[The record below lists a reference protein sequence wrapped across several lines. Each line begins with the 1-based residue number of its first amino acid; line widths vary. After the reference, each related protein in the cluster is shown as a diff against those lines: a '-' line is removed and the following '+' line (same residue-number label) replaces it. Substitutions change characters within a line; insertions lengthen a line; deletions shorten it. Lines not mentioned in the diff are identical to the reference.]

1 MLLGVQFEPFLPP
14 WILIAGFF
22 LSAAVVFLSYWRR
35 LRQQESLLVYV
46 FLLFKI
52 GALVVL
58 VFMLARPVTQ
68 TRRKEKVHTV
78 LPVLLDASESMGVE
92 DQAGTTR
99 FNKARDLIL
108 YHLSKQLSED
118 FDLRLYTFGS
128 FLEPQ
133 TEGTL
138 AAIPAA
144 YGSSTD
150 IGGAVIESLR
160 REGKRVD
167 ALVLLSD
174 GVHNLGTHP
183 AEITPALKQQGV
195 RVYTVGIG
203 QAGDYKDVE
212 IGSISVPTMVFM
224 NEEVPV
230 TFDIRSYGYKS
241 VSAEVILQGTLV
253 DETTAKVVQ
262 SDTTAA
268 AKGNTMVLARQT
280 VELTEKFPQERG
292 KITFTI
298 GERGTYQLTLST
310 QVLADERVTSNN
322 QKQVEVHVTRER
334 MQVLFLEGRPRWGYG
349 FLVRALRSDPRIA
362 LHAVLE
368 IAEGTF
374 YHQRTGKQ
382 QDQSEKWDYPKR
394 TTDLKDVDLLILGDV
409 SPKRFGEEG
418 LKAIVD
424 AVSEKGMSVV
434 LVAGESSFGQDG
446 FYGTPMEA
454 ILPAELKGE
463 QQVLPSSPLSYFVT
477 PEGTN
482 HPVFR
487 VSSDPIEMQALL
499 GNLPEMG
506 AYWPL
511 GKARPAA
518 LVLMTGKTDAAGD
531 SPILLAV
538 QKYGRGRTA
547 ILATDEWYRWSFM
560 KGSDQPGQVLLRRF
574 WQGFVRWIIMGDI
587 EDKDALAIS
596 LEQEQYIQGKEIE
609 IKVRHSSFDATGAN
623 KPVLWI
629 SSPDFG
635 QKQFQLEPMEAPGWY
650 RVAFLPS
657 VLGAYKLLAR
667 VEQSGKE
674 PLTAEREFRV
684 EPYVMEQRSA
694 GMNEQLLRSLST
706 DTGGL
711 YFSAENVTDLPRT
724 VPKGEKE
731 VERTIT
737 RQLWNSPMLYGLLF
751 LLMSTEWIWRRL
763 RDLP

>member
-1 MLLGVQFEPFLPP
+1 MQFEPFLPP
-14 WILIAGFF
+14 WILITGFAF
-22 LSAAVVFLSYWRR
+22 SALVVFLSYWRR
-35 LRQQESLLVYV
+35 LREHESRLTWV
-46 FLLFKI
+46 FLLLKL
-52 GALVVL
+52 GALAVL
-58 VFMLARPVTQ
+58 VFMLARPVAQ
-68 TRRKEKVHTV
+68 TRKKEKVHTV
-78 LPVLLDASESMGVE
+78 VPVLLDASESMGVE

-99 FNKARDLIL
+99 FNKARDSLL
-108 YHLSKQLSED
+108 FQLSKQLSEE

-160 REGKRVD
+160 REGRRVD
-167 ALVLLSD
+167 AVVLLSD

-183 AEITPALKQQGV
+183 SEITPALTQEGV
-195 RVYTVGIG
+195 RVYTVGVG
-203 QAGDYKDVE
+203 QAGDYKDIE

-241 VSAEVILQGTLV
+241 VSAEVILTGTLK
-253 DETTAKVVQ
+253 DGTTMR
-262 SDTTAA
+262 SDGTST
-268 AKGNTMVLARQT
+268 GGSVVLAQQT

-292 KITFTI
+292 KMNFTI

-310 QVLADERVTSNN
+310 QVLADERVTTNN
-322 QKQVEVHVTRER
+322 QKQVEIHVTRER
-334 MQVLFLEGRPRWGYG
+334 MQVLFLEGRPRWGFG

-368 IAEGTF
+368 IADGAF
-374 YHQRTGKQ
+374 HHQRTGA
-382 QDQSEKWDYPKR
+382 QDSQLGDWKYPQR
-394 TTDLKDVDLLILGDV
+394 ASDFKDIDLLILGDV
-409 SPKRFGEEG
+409 SPARFGLEG
-418 LKAIVD
+418 IEAIVQ
-424 AVSEKGMSVV
+424 AVSEKGMSVA
-434 LVAGESSFGQDG
+434 LVAGESSFGKDG
-446 FYGTPMEA
+446 FYSTPLEK
-454 ILPAELKGE
+454 ILPAELKGD
-463 QQVLPSSPLSYFVT
+463 QPVVPQSPLDYFVT
-477 PEGTN
+477 PEGMN

-487 VSSDPIEMQALL
+487 VGSDPIEMQALL
-499 GNLPEMG
+499 GNLPDVG
-506 AYWPL
+506 AFWPL
-511 GKARPAA
+511 GQARPAA
-518 LVLMTGKTDAAGD
+518 LVLMTGRTETPGEA
-531 SPILLAV
+531 PILLAV

-547 ILATDEWYRWSFM
+547 VLATDEWYRWSFM
-560 KGSDQPGQVLLRRF
+560 KGSDQPGQRLLRRF

-609 IKVRHSSFDATGAN
+609 IKIRYSSFDTVGVRTPN
-623 KPVLWI
+623 LLV

-635 QKQFQLEPMEAPGWY
+635 QRQLDLEPMEAPGWFKVNY
-650 RVAFLPS
+650 QPP
-657 VLGAYKLLAR
+657 VLGAYKLMAR
-667 VEQSGKE
+667 VEQSDGKE
-674 PLTAEREFRV
+674 PLTAERDFRV

-694 GMNEQLLRSLST
+694 GMNEQLLRSLSS

-711 YFSAENVTDLPRT
+711 YFSVDNVSELPRAI
-724 VPKGEKE
+724 PKGEKE

-737 RQLWNSPMLYGLLF
+737 KPLWNSPMLYGLLF